1 MNDSGDSSSD
11 NDDKMVID
19 FNDDEKPGTGKKASR
34 PIETLHTTRSHTSDR
49 SLSPTPDS
57 VSDVIR
63 GRRKRSVAL
72 TSDDK
77 GINRQSVSASKL
89 TPQNSKRRVVIS
101 DSVSICSEGGAKMEE
116 SPDLGSQ
123 RKGCDDFDNV
133 PESAV
138 KLELT
143 TKDPESLKP
152 ETDKPMTFTAIA
164 SSSLRPG
171 SMNKIIFSAVLRLHQ
186 EQNCDKRI

>member
-1 MNDSGDSSSD
+1 MI
-11 NDDKMVID
+11 K
-19 FNDDEKPGTGKKASR
+19 
-34 PIETLHTTRSHTSDR
+34 
-49 SLSPTPDS
+49 
-57 VSDVIR
+57 
-63 GRRKRSVAL
+63 AL
-72 TSDDK
+72 TD
-77 GINRQSVSASKL
+77 RAF
-89 TPQNSKRRVVIS
+89 RR
-101 DSVSICSEGGAKMEE
+101 SEGGAKMEE

-123 RKGCDDFDNV
+123 RKGYDFDNV